1 MGTLG
6 PAEGIAYCL
15 AMLQADATLTALL
28 PNGANSIYRKVAPQA
43 AINNPP
49 FILINYQGGAD
60 VMGAFATRIMAPGL
74 YQAAAYGPDTMYSTL
89 VSVARLLDA
98 DLHRKSGTAEGS
110 AIIASYREQP
120 LELSDVVT
128 VPDQVWTRVGGLYR
142 CLVV

>member
-1 MGTLG
+1 MTTLG

-60 VMGAFATRIMAPGL
+60 VMGSFADRIMTSGL
-74 YQAAAYGPDTMYSTL
+74 YQVACYGPDTMYSTL
-89 VSVARLLDA
+89 VSVARQIDA

-120 LELSDVVT
+120 IELNDPVT
-128 VPDQVWTRVGGLYR
+128 LPDQAWSRLGGLYR
-142 CLVV
+142 LLVV